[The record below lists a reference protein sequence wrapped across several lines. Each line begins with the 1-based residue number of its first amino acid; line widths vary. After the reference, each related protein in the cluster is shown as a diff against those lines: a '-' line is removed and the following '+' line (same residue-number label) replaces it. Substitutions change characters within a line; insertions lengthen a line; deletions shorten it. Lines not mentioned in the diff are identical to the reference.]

1 MNGGDTLKSV
11 DLAPIDWGVAS
22 WSVPGETNIG
32 DHYLVEPF
40 SDGILTAVVDG
51 LGHGERA
58 AEVARLTIDT
68 LKSHAH
74 EPVDALM
81 QRCHGALRGSRGVVL
96 SLASFNLVSS
106 NMAWLGVGNVSG
118 LLVRANHGTP
128 RSYERLL
135 LRGGVVGYRLPTLR
149 TVVFPLSLG
158 DTLIFVTDGIRSGFT
173 EVLTDQT
180 LLRPHTPGELNRS
193 EVTSDSPQQLASRI
207 LELYGRQTDDA
218 LVLVVRLG
226 GKQEK
231 VTC

>member
-1 MNGGDTLKSV
+1 MNGGDTLKGIDS
-11 DLAPIDWGVAS
+11 APIHWGVAS

-58 AEVARLTIDT
+58 AEVAQLTVDT
-68 LKSHAH
+68 LKGHAH
-74 EPVDALM
+74 EPVDVLM

-96 SLASFNLVSS
+96 SLASFNLAAS

-118 LLVRANHGTP
+118 LLVRANHRTA

-149 TVVFPLSLG
+149 TVMFPLNLG

-173 EVLTDQT
+173 EVLTDQD
-180 LLRPHTPGELNRS
+180 LWRQDTPGELNRR
-193 EVTSDSPQQLASRI
+193 EVTSDSPQQLANRI
-207 LELYGRQTDDA
+207 LDLYGRQTDDA
-218 LVLVVRLG
+218 LVLVVRLTG
-226 GKQEK
+226 NQGEA
-231 VTC
+231 TR